1 MAKMNWNRVRP
12 TSLSHAMEL
21 CIEFGRQKKNLSV
34 DRIAD
39 RMGLANKWTLYKWI
53 ENGRMPAILIPTFEH
68 ACGANYMTTY
78 LATAAHKLLIDIP
91 SGKRPSDTDII
102 SLNAN
107 FNDAVSLLSRF
118 YKGDVQVDQTIN
130 ALTNSITEIAFH
142 RENIQK
148 DQMPELDL
156 SLESDDE

>member
-1 MAKMNWNRVRP
+1 MAKVNWNRVRP
-12 TSLSHAMEL
+12 NSLSHAMEL
-21 CIEFGRQKKNLSV
+21 CIEYGRQKKNLSV

-39 RMGLANKWTLYKWI
+39 RMGLANKWTLYKWM

-68 ACGANYMTTY
+68 ACGVNYMTTY

-91 SGKRPSDTDII
+91 CGKRPTDMDII

-118 YKGDVQVDQTIN
+118 YKGDAQIDQTIN
-130 ALTNSITEIAFH
+130 ALTHSITEIAYH
-142 RENIQK
+142 RENISK

-156 SLESDDE
+156 SLETEDE